1 MCLSVIDEAARRYEP
16 IASVGPVLGRTR
28 CCCRS
33 LEHRGCPQRPDT
45 EVLGYAR
52 DNGLVVFTHDLDFGV
67 LLALTRRAGPSVLQV
82 RTQNVM
88 PEDIGTIVLDS
99 LARFADALSN
109 GALVTVDHA
118 QVRARVLPLR

>member
-1 MCLSVIDEAARRYEP
+1 MKLLVDMNLSPAWVPYLAARGV
-16 IASVGPVLGRTR
+16 AAVHWSTVGAPNA
-28 CCCRS
+28 
-33 LEHRGCPQRPDT
+33 PDT

-82 RTQNVM
+82 RTQDVM